1 MTPANEIVV
10 CSVVWAELLYGARKY
25 ERREDRM
32 ARVERTLVPFVSL
45 PFDDAA
51 ARNYA
56 QIRDELEVRGEV
68 IGPNDLLIASIALT
82 HGADFGNQQP

>member
-1 MTPANEIVV
+1 
-10 CSVVWAELLYGARKY
+10 
-25 ERREDRM
+25 M
-32 ARVERTLVPFVSL
+32 ARVERTFAPFVSL

-68 IGPNDLLIASIALT
+68 IGPNGLLIASIALT
-82 HGADFGNQQP
+82 PGLILVTKNREFRRVSGLAVEDWTVAFAAET

>member
-1 MTPANEIVV
+1 
-10 CSVVWAELLYGARKY
+10 
-25 ERREDRM
+25 M
-32 ARVERTLVPFVSL
+32 ARVERTLAPFVSL

-68 IGPNDLLIASIALT
+68 IGPNDLFIASIALT
-82 HGADFGNQQP
+82 HGLILVTNNREFRRITGLPVEDRTVTFAAEA